1 MQHRVFSDAYT
12 FNYIN
17 RAGSMSVKERE
28 MLSTRISIN
37 LQCCS
42 PKLFR
47 SSDFA
52 QGHAVNSV
60 WDYSFGCPF
69 PSIFSNSWR

>member
-52 QGHAVNSV
+52 QGHAV
-60 WDYSFGCPF
+60 
-69 PSIFSNSWR
+69 